1 MESVR
6 SAVIRVYGDQG
17 RLPGDY
23 RVLVDRLWPRGLTR
37 EAVDYD
43 EWAKELAPSSELR
56 KWYGHDRDRFEEFSR
71 RYRAELDEDSPKATL
86 KRLLRT
92 ARPFRLVLL
101 TATFDVEYSG
111 AAVLQSAM
119 KSLSDSA

>member
-1 MESVR
+1 MEPVQ
-6 SAVIRVYGDQG
+6 SAIIRVYGDQG
-17 RLPGDY
+17 RSPGDY

-56 KWYGHDRDRFEEFSR
+56 KWYGHDRDRFEEFSW
-71 RYRAELDEDSPKATL
+71 RYRAELDEDSRKATL
-86 KRLLRT
+86 KRLLER

-101 TATFDVEYSG
+101 TATLDVEYSG
-111 AAVLQSAM
+111 AAVLQSTM
-119 KSLSDSA
+119 QSLSDSA

>member
-1 MESVR
+1 MEPFQ
-6 SAVIRVYGDQG
+6 SAIIRVYGDNG
-17 RLPGDY
+17 RLPDDY

-56 KWYGHDRDRFEEFSR
+56 KWYGHDRGRFEEFSR
-71 RYRAELDEDSPKATL
+71 RYRAELDEDAPKAIL
-86 KRLLRT
+86 ERLLER

-101 TATFDVEYSG
+101 TATLDVEYSG

>member
-37 EAVDYD
+37 ESVDCD

-86 KRLLRT
+86 ERLLRT

-101 TATFDVEYSG
+101 TATLDVEYSG

>member
-1 MESVR
+1 MEPAQ
-6 SAVIRVYGDQG
+6 SAIVRVYGDQR

-43 EWAKELAPSSELR
+43 EWTKDLAPSSELR

-71 RYRAELDEDSPKATL
+71 RYRAELDEGSCKATM
-86 KRLLRT
+86 KRLLEK
-92 ARPFRLVLL
+92 AGPFRLVLL
-101 TATFDVEYSG
+101 TATLDVEHSG
-111 AAVLQSAM
+111 AAVLQSTM
-119 KSLSDSA
+119 QSLSDKA

>member
-1 MESVR
+1 MEPVQ
-6 SAVIRVYGDQG
+6 SAIIRVYGDQG
-17 RLPGDY
+17 RSPGDY

-56 KWYGHDRDRFEEFSR
+56 KWYGHDRDRFEEFSW
-71 RYRAELDEDSPKATL
+71 RYRAELDEDSRKVTL
-86 KRLLRT
+86 KRLLER

-101 TATFDVEYSG
+101 TATLDVEYSG
-111 AAVLQSAM
+111 AAVLQSTM
-119 KSLSDSA
+119 QSLSDSA

>member
-71 RYRAELDEDSPKATL
+71 RYRAELDEDAPKAIL
-86 KRLLRT
+86 ERLLER

-101 TATFDVEYSG
+101 TATLDVEYSG

>member
-101 TATFDVEYSG
+101 TATLDVEYSG

-119 KSLSDSA
+119 KSLSESA